1 MFDKPTILFSSVFS
15 LLTSS
20 FSYYKIRKEVNY
32 MKNPNF
38 SHVLKYYRK
47 LNNLTVPEVSN
58 IFRERGSEIA
68 TKTIYGW
75 ESGQSQPSADCLMF
89 LCELYHIENILE
101 TFGYQNTESEPLFLS
116 PIEKSIVK
124 GLREHPEY
132 QTVILKLLDLKQN

>member
-1 MFDKPTILFSSVFS
+1 MYYFVLY

-38 SHVLKYYRK
+38 SRVLKYYRK
-47 LNNLTVPEVSN
+47 INHLSVSDVSKL
-58 IFRERGSEIA
+58 FRERGSEIA

-89 LCELYHIENILE
+89 LCDLYHIENILE
-101 TFGYQNTESEPLFLS
+101 TFGYQKSDNEVLNLS
-116 PIEKSIVK
+116 STEKSIIK

-132 QTVILKLLDLKQN
+132 ESVILKLLDLKHN

>member
-1 MFDKPTILFSSVFS
+1 
-15 LLTSS
+15 
-20 FSYYKIRKEVNY
+20 

-38 SHVLKYYRK
+38 SRVLKYYRK
-47 LNNLTVPEVSN
+47 LNHLSVSDVSN
-58 IFRERGSEIA
+58 IFHERGSEIA

-101 TFGYQNTESEPLFLS
+101 TFGYQTSEDEPILLS
-116 PIEKSIVK
+116 STEKSIIK

-132 QTVILKLLDLKQN
+132 QTAILKLLDLEHS

>member
-1 MFDKPTILFSSVFS
+1 MFS

-38 SHVLKYYRK
+38 SRALKYYRK
-47 LNNLTVPEVSN
+47 LNNLSVLEVSN
-58 IFRERGSEIA
+58 FFRERGTTIA
-68 TKTIYGW
+68 AKTIYGW

-101 TFGYQNTESEPLFLS
+101 TFGYQNTGSEPILLS
-116 PIEKSIVK
+116 PKEKSIVK

-132 QTVILKLLDLKQN
+132 QSVILKLLDLEQN

>member
-1 MFDKPTILFSSVFS
+1 
-15 LLTSS
+15 
-20 FSYYKIRKEVNY
+20 

-38 SHVLKYYRK
+38 SRVLKYYRK

-58 IFRERGSEIA
+58 LFRERGSEIA

-101 TFGYQNTESEPLFLS
+101 TFGYQNTESEPLLLS
-116 PIEKSIVK
+116 SIEKSIIK

-132 QTVILKLLDLKQN
+132 QTVILKLLDLEQN

>member
-1 MFDKPTILFSSVFS
+1 MFSSIFY

-38 SHVLKYYRK
+38 SRVLKYYRK

-58 IFRERGSEIA
+58 LFRERGSEIA

-101 TFGYQNTESEPLFLS
+101 TFGYQNTEGEPLLLS
-116 PIEKSIVK
+116 SIEKSIIK

-132 QTVILKLLDLKQN
+132 QTVILKLLDLEQN